1 MRKVFICVLIIMSFV
16 FCVNAQYRYVRDI
29 YESGTRTI
37 EFDYIRGKVSNINI
51 PESNETIEFK
61 YDGNTCITYHNST
74 AVDKKVVLEDDD
86 VVARIQQYSLT
97 AKDGYKSVYTLYGE
111 YLSSVAS
118 IVETFN
124 YGGKEQ
130 KIYSLFE
137 RDNDGDVKKIER
149 AGTNGFEDEIKFSY
163 LGKEYKR
170 TNIDVVNF
178 ALSRVVGGAI
188 YVLWNVGFDSVY
200 VNSYEKLP
208 KKIVYKEKGKT
219 VKIIELSYDFD
230 ENGYVVSLEVNL
242 KDNIKNTTIFKGYV
256 VNYYKN

>member
-29 YESGTRTI
+29 YESGTGTI

-74 AVDKKVVLEDDD
+74 AVDKKVVLKDDD
-86 VVARIQQYSLT
+86 GVACIEQYSLT
-97 AKDGYKSVYTLYGE
+97 AKDGYKSVYALNGK
-111 YLSSVAS
+111 YLSY
-118 IVETFN
+118 IEKIKETFN
-124 YGGKEQ
+124 YRGKEQ
-130 KIYSLFE
+130 KIYSLYE
-137 RDNDGDVKKIER
+137 RENDGDIKKIKR
-149 AGTNGFEDEIKFSY
+149 IGYNGFEDEIKFSY

-170 TNIDVVNF
+170 TNIDIVNF

-188 YVLWNVGFDSVY
+188 YVLWNVGFNSVY

-219 VKIIELSYDFD
+219 VKTIELSYDFD

-256 VNYYKN
+256 INYYKN